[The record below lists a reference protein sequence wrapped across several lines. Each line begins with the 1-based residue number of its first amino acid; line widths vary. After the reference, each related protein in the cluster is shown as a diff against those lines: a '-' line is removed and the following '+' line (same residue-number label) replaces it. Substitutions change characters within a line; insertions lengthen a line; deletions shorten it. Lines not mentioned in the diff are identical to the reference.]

1 MNMTKVFKNTLSVM
15 LCLVLIAAMA
25 LTMTACK
32 GTKTDNTLSTS
43 SVTSVTEIGEGKTQ
57 FTFLVEHKD
66 GSKKEFSVKTDE
78 TTVGAALLKEELIAG
93 EDSQY
98 GLYVKTVDG
107 ETLDFD
113 KDGLYWAFYVDGEYA
128 VSGIDTTEITAD
140 ANYTLKAQK

>member
-1 MNMTKVFKNTLSVM
+1 MNMTKVFKNALSVI

-32 GTKTDNTLSTS
+32 KTETDNTPGTS
-43 SVTSVTEIGEGKTQ
+43 SVASVTEIGEGKTQ

-78 TTVGAALLKEELIAG
+78 TTVGAALMEANLISG

-113 KDGLYWAFYVDGEYA
+113 KDKLYWAFYVNGEYA
-128 VSGIDTTEITAD
+128 VSGIDTTEIATD
-140 ANYTLKAQK
+140 AKYTLKAQK

>member
-1 MNMTKVFKNTLSVM
+1 MNMTKVFKNTLSVI

-32 GTKTDNTLSTS
+32 NSQTDNTPSTS

-66 GSKKEFSVKTDE
+66 SNKKEFSVKTDE
-78 TTVGAALLKEELIAG
+78 TTVGAALVKVGLISG

-113 KDGLYWAFYVDGEYA
+113 KDGLYWAFYVNGEYA
-128 VSGIDTTEITAD
+128 VSGIDTTDITAD
-140 ANYTLKAQK
+140 TEYTLKAQK

>member
-32 GTKTDNTLSTS
+32 NTQTDNTPGTS
-43 SVTSVTEIGEGKTQ
+43 SIASVIEIGQGKTQ
-57 FTFLVEHKD
+57 FTFFVEHKD
-66 GSKKEFSVKTDE
+66 GSKKQFLVKTDK
-78 TTVGAALLKEELIAG
+78 TTVGAALIEAGLISG

-113 KDGLYWAFYVDGEYA
+113 TDKLYWAFYVNGEYA

-140 ANYTLKAQK
+140 AQYTLKAQK